1 MIYKQARV
9 EDSPTFKHRGIILD
23 TSRNFMTKKVIK
35 KIISALSYDK
45 LNVFHWHITD
55 THSFP
60 LYSRRVPQLTLYGAY
75 SPRKVYSPED
85 IREIVDYARVRG
97 VRVLPEFDAPAHVGN
112 GWQFAEEK
120 HPEWGRLAVC
130 VNKEPWQDFCVEPP
144 CGQFNVL
151 NEKLYEVLGEM
162 FREWLGMFDSDV
174 FHMGGDEVNFDC
186 WMSEPEFIDYMKK
199 HNKNGTKEDYLDLW
213 RDFQDKAFTKV
224 SEAAGKTLPAIIWT
238 NS

>member
-1 MIYKQARV
+1 M
-9 EDSPTFKHRGIILD
+9 
-23 TSRNFMTKKVIK
+23 
-35 KIISALSYDK
+35 
-45 LNVFHWHITD
+45 
-55 THSFP
+55 
-60 LYSRRVPQLTLYGAY
+60 
-75 SPRKVYSPED
+75 
-85 IREIVDYARVRG
+85 
-97 VRVLPEFDAPAHVGN
+97 
-112 GWQFAEEK
+112 
-120 HPEWGRLAVC
+120 
-130 VNKEPWQDFCVEPP
+130 EPP

-238 NS
+238 NSMTGIKIAKL